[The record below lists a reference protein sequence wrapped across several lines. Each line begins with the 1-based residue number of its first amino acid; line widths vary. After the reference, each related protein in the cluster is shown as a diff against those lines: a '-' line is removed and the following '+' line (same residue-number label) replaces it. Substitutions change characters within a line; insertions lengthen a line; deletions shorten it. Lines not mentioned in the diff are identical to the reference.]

1 MRRMSWVL
9 YEPNP
14 VRTGA
19 ADCAVRAVSKA
30 LDISWEDAYTRLS
43 SNGFQMGNIISAD
56 EVWGSVLR
64 QHGFRRYLVPDYCPD
79 CYSVEEFCR
88 DHPYGLFVV
97 KSENHVATVADGD
110 LYDSWPSQDKTVIY
124 FWTREDL

>member
-1 MRRMSWVL
+1 MWRM

-19 ADCAVRAVSKA
+19 IDCAVRAISKA
-30 LDISWEDAYTRLS
+30 LDMSWEKAYVLLS
-43 SNGFQMGNIISAD
+43 VNGFLMGNDSAAD

-64 QHGFRRYLVPDYCPD
+64 QHGFRRYMVSNTCPD
-79 CYSVEEFCR
+79 CYSVDEFCEE
-88 DHPYGLFVV
+88 HPYGIYVV
-97 KSENHVATVADGD
+97 KSENHVATVIDGI

-124 FWTREDL
+124 YWTLEE

>member
-1 MRRMSWVL
+1 MGWVL

-19 ADCAVRAVSKA
+19 GDCAVRAVAKA
-30 LDISWEDAYTRLS
+30 LGLSWEEAYTRLS
-43 SNGFQMGNIISAD
+43 ANGFQMGNVISAD

-64 QHGFRRYLVPDYCPD
+64 QNGFTRHLVPNTCPD
-79 CYSVEEFCR
+79 CYSVEDFSN
-88 DHPYGLFVV
+88 DHPNGLYVV
-97 KSENHVATVADGD
+97 KSENHVATIVSGT

-124 FWTREDL
+124 FWTKEEM